1 MQLSSYAD
9 FIQAAKTQSE
19 PQRLLFVFT
28 KAVMPEKATSEQQQ
42 RFGAGEGG
50 NLEPVLCVDK
60 LPEEVEDFQVLL
72 DESAATGVEWDIA
85 FAASMSG
92 AVGIAPTS
100 EQAEQPLKMMV
111 ESIKGGNVANFL
123 AFNRNAE
130 LLRIL

>member
-1 MQLSSYAD
+1 MQLSSYED
-9 FIQAAKTQSE
+9 FIRAAQTQSE

-28 KAVMPEKATSEQQQ
+28 KAMMPEKATADQQQ

-60 LPEEVEDFQVLL
+60 LPDEVSDFNVLL
-72 DESAATGVEWDIA
+72 EESKATGIEWDIA

-92 AVGIAPTS
+92 SVGFAPTP

-123 AFNRNAE
+123 AFNRKAE